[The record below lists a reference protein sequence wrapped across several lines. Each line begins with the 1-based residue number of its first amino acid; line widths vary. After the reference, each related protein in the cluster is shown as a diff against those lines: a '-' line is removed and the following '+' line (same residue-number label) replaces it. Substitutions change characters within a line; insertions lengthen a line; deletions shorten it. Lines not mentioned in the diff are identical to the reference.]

1 MAIRVM
7 AHALLAGG
15 DTATGRGDMPDR
27 PERTGKAA
35 MIHVPGQ
42 PISIAGASRGFPG
55 GQQSPPRLAG

>member
-27 PERTGKAA
+27 PARTGKAA

-42 PISIAGASRGFPG
+42 PISIAGASLRIL
-55 GQQSPPRLAG
+55 RLAARARVK